1 MQMIVVGGLLRYGY
15 TEDAW
20 RIMRKFVR
28 LVEKCYQHSGH
39 LWEKYNVVDGNVN
52 VQDEYEMPTMLGWTF
67 GVYVWFKDL
76 LSKEDQT
83 DI

>member
-1 MQMIVVGGLLRYGY
+1 
-15 TEDAW
+15 
-20 RIMRKFVR
+20 MRKFVC

-39 LWEKYNVVDGNVN
+39 LWEKYNVVDGTVN
-52 VQDEYEMPTMLGWTF
+52 VQDEYEMPAMLGWTF
-67 GVYVWFKDL
+67 GVYVWFKDM

>member
-1 MQMIVVGGLLRYGY
+1 MEESY
-15 TEDAW
+15 AS
-20 RIMRKFVR
+20 
-28 LVEKCYQHSGH
+28 SGH
-39 LWEKYNVVDGNVN
+39 LWEKYNVVDGNIK

-76 LSKEDQT
+76 LSKKPQT